1 MSPLGKDA
9 TSNKRTGTDLGSAA
23 RELDDPGAMPE
34 ITAADPPTALEEGA
48 VCWAEGAEG
57 GSASAPPARKAS
69 GSPSGAKR
77 RARAEPAPPLDP
89 RLRPFAHA
97 LADLLLADLLK
108 YPPRTS

>member
-9 TSNKRTGTDLGSAA
+9 TSNKRTGIDLGSAA

-34 ITAADPPTALEEGA
+34 ITAADPTALEEGA
-48 VCWAEGAEG
+48 VYWAEG
-57 GSASAPPARKAS
+57 GSASAPPAGKAS

-77 RARAEPAPPLDP
+77 RSRAEPAPPLDP

-108 YPPRTS
+108 YPPKP